1 MTDRPRL
8 RTALAAGGAA
18 AVLGSALLFLA
29 PRAIEGLAPVEAVA
43 RSTGLSE
50 GGTRAFVFG
59 LVGVGCL
66 LWVVSAPRSA
76 AADDGGPETT
86 FPPVEA
92 RPGDESPAVGDGFD
106 RNLEASLAAAAEGLD
121 GDEVRTDLRSLA
133 TDAVAGVEG
142 VSRQA
147 ARRRVADGEWTDD
160 RAAAAYLAGEGAP
173 SLGRRLRS
181 RVRPGATRRRRV
193 ERTVR
198 AIEALLE
205 DGGDG

>member
-8 RTALAAGGAA
+8 RTALATGGAA

-29 PRAIEGLAPVEAVA
+29 PRAVGGLAPVEAVA

-66 LWVVSAPRSA
+66 LWVVSAPQS

-92 RPGDESPAVGDGFD
+92 RPGDESSAVGDGFD

-133 TDAVAGVEG
+133 TDVVADVEG

-160 RAAAAYLAGEGAP
+160 RAAAAYLAGKEAP

-198 AIEALLE
+198 AVEALLE
-205 DGGDG
+205 DGGDS

>member
-18 AVLGSALLFLA
+18 AVFGSALLFLA
-29 PRAIEGLAPVEAVA
+29 PRTVGGLAPIEAVA

-76 AADDGGPETT
+76 ADDSGPETA

-133 TDAVAGVEG
+133 TDAVADVEG

-198 AIEALLE
+198 AIETLLE

>member
-29 PRAIEGLAPVEAVA
+29 PRAIGGLAPVEAVA

-66 LWVVSAPRSA
+66 LWVVSAPRST
-76 AADDGGPETT
+76 AADDGGPETA

-92 RPGDESPAVGDGFD
+92 RSGGESAVGDGFD

-133 TDAVAGVEG
+133 TDAVADVEG

-147 ARRRVADGEWTDD
+147 ARRRIADGEWTDD
-160 RAAAAYLAGEGAP
+160 RAAAAYLAGERAP

-193 ERTVR
+193 KRTVR
-198 AIEALLE
+198 AVEALLE
-205 DGGDG
+205 NGGDG